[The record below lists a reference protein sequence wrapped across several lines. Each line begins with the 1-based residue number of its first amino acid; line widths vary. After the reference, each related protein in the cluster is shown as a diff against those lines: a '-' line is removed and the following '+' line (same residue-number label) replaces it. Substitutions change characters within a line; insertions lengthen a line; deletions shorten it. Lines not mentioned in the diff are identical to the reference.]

1 MTQIKILIL
10 NLSLKISC
18 LTINIINLLN
28 IDAIADLIEVLIQR
42 TFFSNMDTF
51 LILQTLRTLPTQDRR
66 MIAETALKF
75 IWQEQQ
81 SLTPMQRKIQLMLA
95 AITAIS
101 DYQPDSDLLAFSALD
116 GEDFL
121 QD

>member
-1 MTQIKILIL
+1 
-10 NLSLKISC
+10 
-18 LTINIINLLN
+18 
-28 IDAIADLIEVLIQR
+28 
-42 TFFSNMDTF
+42 
-51 LILQTLRTLPTQDRR
+51 

>member
-1 MTQIKILIL
+1 
-10 NLSLKISC
+10 
-18 LTINIINLLN
+18 
-28 IDAIADLIEVLIQR
+28 
-42 TFFSNMDTF
+42 MDTSV
-51 LILQTLRTLPTQDRR
+51 LLQILHTLPTQDRL

-81 SLTPMQRKIQLMLA
+81 SLTPMQRKILLMLV

-101 DYQPDSDLLAFSALD
+101 DYQTDSDLLTFSALD

>member
-1 MTQIKILIL
+1 
-10 NLSLKISC
+10 
-18 LTINIINLLN
+18 
-28 IDAIADLIEVLIQR
+28 
-42 TFFSNMDTF
+42 MDTSV
-51 LILQTLRTLPTQDRR
+51 ILQTLPTLPTQDRL

-101 DYQPDSDLLAFSALD
+101 DYQPESDLLAFSALD

-121 QD
+121 QDCDENIEVLETDA

>member
-1 MTQIKILIL
+1 M
-10 NLSLKISC
+10 
-18 LTINIINLLN
+18 
-28 IDAIADLIEVLIQR
+28 IADLIRMLMQC
-42 TFFSNMDTF
+42 TFFSNMDTSV
-51 LILQTLRTLPTQDRR
+51 ILQTLSTLPTQDRL

-81 SLTPMQRKIQLMLA
+81 SLTTMQRKIQLMLV

-101 DYQPDSDLLAFSALD
+101 EYQPDSDLLAFSELD
-116 GEDFL
+116 GENFL

>member
-1 MTQIKILIL
+1 MIV
-10 NLSLKISC
+10 
-18 LTINIINLLN
+18 
-28 IDAIADLIEVLIQR
+28 DLIRMLMQR
-42 TFFSNMDTF
+42 TFFQRWIPLLF
-51 LILQTLRTLPTQDRR
+51 YKPYPHYQLRIGL

-81 SLTPMQRKIQLMLA
+81 SLTPMQQKIQLMLA

-101 DYQPDSDLLAFSALD
+101 DYQPDSDLLTFSALD

>member
-1 MTQIKILIL
+1 
-10 NLSLKISC
+10 
-18 LTINIINLLN
+18 
-28 IDAIADLIEVLIQR
+28 
-42 TFFSNMDTF
+42 MDTSI
-51 LILQTLRTLPTQDRR
+51 ILQTLATLPIQDRL

-75 IWQEQQ
+75 IWQEEQ
-81 SLTPMQRKIQLMLA
+81 SLTPMQQKIQLMLA

-101 DYQPDSDLLAFSALD
+101 DYQTDSDLIVFSALD

>member
-1 MTQIKILIL
+1 
-10 NLSLKISC
+10 
-18 LTINIINLLN
+18 
-28 IDAIADLIEVLIQR
+28 
-42 TFFSNMDTF
+42 MDTSI
-51 LILQTLRTLPTQDRR
+51 LLQTLRTLTTQDRL

-75 IWQEQQ
+75 ILQEKQ

-101 DYQPDSDLLAFSALD
+101 DYQLDSDLLTFSALD